1 MSRIFQTNVR
11 QSNHL
16 FTTQSISIQN
26 GGIDRGPRM
35 RYTFPMPRYPW
46 SRTTPRRPRKLTWY
60 LVITQL
66 FTLLGRLIG
75 HAASGTATA
84 GAPRRRTSSRTTSSR
99 TTTARRR

>member
-1 MSRIFQTNVR
+1 
-11 QSNHL
+11 
-16 FTTQSISIQN
+16 
-26 GGIDRGPRM
+26 M
-35 RYTFPMPRYPW
+35 RYTLPMPRYPW

-75 HAASGTATA
+75 HAATGGGATA

>member
-1 MSRIFQTNVR
+1 
-11 QSNHL
+11 
-16 FTTQSISIQN
+16 
-26 GGIDRGPRM
+26 M

-75 HAASGTATA
+75 HAASGSGTATA